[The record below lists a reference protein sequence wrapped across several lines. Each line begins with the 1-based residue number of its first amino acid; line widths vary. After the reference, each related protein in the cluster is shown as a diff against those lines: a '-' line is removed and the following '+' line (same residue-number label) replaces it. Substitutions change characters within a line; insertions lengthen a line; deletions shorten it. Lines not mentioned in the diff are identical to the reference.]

1 MAMFFASHEISIRR
15 LRPFGQSIQNFSATF
30 TAYQADIQPI
40 GINRTNDIGG
50 RIGSLYDMW
59 VDGSVPIKEGDQVD
73 DGSGKR
79 YSVKAVSRF
88 EGSGLLE
95 HIQVILESR
104 DG

>member
-1 MAMFFASHEISIRR
+1 MFFASHTISIRR
-15 LRPFGQSIQNFSATF
+15 LRPYGAAIQNFSATF
-30 TAYQADIQPI
+30 TAYSADIQPA
-40 GINRTNDIGG
+40 GVARTNDIGG
-50 RIGSLYDMW
+50 RVGSIYDMW
-59 VDGSVPIKEGDQVD
+59 IDGSVPIKEGDQVD

-88 EGSGLLE
+88 EGSGILE